1 MRILLFGIIF
11 LLLLSYKKYKKIETF
26 DIECSCKNGIAVES
40 NDCNDKNKQLCD
52 SCNSGYRLVN
62 KLCISKCICNNG
74 IPHEGKECDVNEKL
88 CSKCNEGYYLNNKK
102 CIKEDND
109 DWIDSDKRSCEDYID
124 CIEDQHKCCDLSYIK
139 YKLKLD
145 DGYKGINNKYAFN
158 ECKNTCNKV
167 NKEYLDR
174 LININKLNSNK
185 ELKIL

>member
-74 IPHEGKECDVNEKL
+74 IPHEGKECDENEK
-88 CSKCNEGYYLNNKK
+88 SKYTKMAA
-102 CIKEDND
+102 D
-109 DWIDSDKRSCEDYID
+109 DRERWSK
-124 CIEDQHKCCDLSYIK
+124 
-139 YKLKLD
+139 
-145 DGYKGINNKYAFN
+145 
-158 ECKNTCNKV
+158 
-167 NKEYLDR
+167 DR
-174 LININKLNSNK
+174 AGSL
-185 ELKIL
+185 